1 MPSKCEEEG
10 VKGKKVRTISE
21 DAGGKCV
28 SEKSMST
35 GGKFVSE
42 NSTQLANLVQRAQ
55 LTTPS
60 SLMK

>member
-42 NSTQLANLVQRAQ
+42 NSTQLAKVQRAQ